1 MNDFLAKYG
10 PWALVAGASEGL
22 GEAFADRLA
31 QRGLNLV
38 LVARR
43 ENLLRTVAE
52 RIRQAYRVE
61 VRPVAA
67 DLADPELA
75 ARIANVT
82 QDLEIGT
89 LVYNAAH
96 VPVGR
101 FADTDPAL
109 LARAVDV
116 NVKAPVTLTR
126 CLLPAMCKRQRG
138 AVILMSSV
146 SGLQG
151 MSRLATYAASK
162 SFNTILAEGLWHELR
177 GNDNVDVVAC
187 CAGAVPTPGYRRAFR
202 RDAPGMLDP
211 IIVAD
216 RTLNSLGKGPRY
228 IPGFINRMVTQFF
241 TRFLPRRAAIHIM
254 SKSSRDL
261 M

>member
-1 MNDFLAKYG
+1 MNEFLAKYG

-31 QRGLNLV
+31 YRGLNLV

-52 RIRQAYRVE
+52 RIREAHHVE
-61 VRPVAA
+61 VRPVAVDLSGQDLPVRVA
-67 DLADPELA
+67 D
-75 ARIANVT
+75 VT
-82 QDLEIGT
+82 QDLEVGT

-101 FADTDPAL
+101 FVDTDPAS
-109 LARAVDV
+109 LAQAVDV
-116 NVKAPVTLTR
+116 NVRGPVTLAR
-126 CLLPAMCKRQRG
+126 CLLPAMCRRKRG
-138 AVILMSSV
+138 AVVLMSSV
-146 SGLQG
+146 SGMQG
-151 MSRLATYAASK
+151 ISRIATYAASK
-162 SFNTILAEGLWHELR
+162 SFNTILAEGLWHELQ

-202 RDAPGMLDP
+202 RAAPGMLDP
-211 IIVAD
+211 AVVVE
-216 RTLNSLGKGPRY
+216 RTLNALGKGPRY
-228 IPGFINRMVTQFF
+228 IPGMINKLVTQLF
-241 TRFLPRRAAIHIM
+241 TRFLPRKNVISIM
-254 SKSSRDL
+254 SKSSGEL